1 MHRRRALILALIMTP
16 EEFAIFIRAEQAKWQ
31 PVVAAAGVRLD

>member
-1 MHRRRALILALIMTP
+1 MTP